1 MWNVNIWVYFT
12 DGTSSCVDPDFSAG
26 CGGPWSERW
35 SRVVLGV
42 SGDHVGD
49 CSSTCLYCAIS
60 CRLRGYRFGECLA
73 IGFCPPSAPYRC
85 VCRVVSVS
93 DVIHQN
99 IHHSSNASVWSQLHI
114 RILLHKL
121 LLLMSFAYWILIF
134 WNSYHCWWPR

>member
-1 MWNVNIWVYFT
+1 MQT
-12 DGTSSCVDPDFSAG
+12 L
-26 CGGPWSERW
+26 CGMLTFEFILQMARVLALTLIFLLGV
-35 SRVVLGV
+35 VVLGV

-49 CSSTCLYCAIS
+49 CSSTCPYCAIS